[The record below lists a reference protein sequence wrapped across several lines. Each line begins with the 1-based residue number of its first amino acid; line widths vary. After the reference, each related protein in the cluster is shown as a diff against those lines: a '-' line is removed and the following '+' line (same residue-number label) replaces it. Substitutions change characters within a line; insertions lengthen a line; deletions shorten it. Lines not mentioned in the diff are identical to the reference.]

1 MSCYSIYF
9 MTVVMIQTLNHS
21 FYIVKGLQTSLSLIN
36 VDVFYS
42 AKWYGVLC
50 LLQEGPLRPVLE
62 CIDLLS
68 DSEDEGCD
76 EGCSSGTVSGWIE
89 HLFIYIYIYI
99 HGVNACPEFSEIV
112 VPFILL
118 QVEDKI
124 NCHKARVT
132 STLDRLAH
140 QVALEK
146 KERANKCRAFKVRL
160 LQYQTIVFSRIF
172 KHKTI

>member
-1 MSCYSIYF
+1 MFIRHSEW
-9 MTVVMIQTLNHS
+9 LNRTPFH
-21 FYIVKGLQTSLSLIN
+21 
-36 VDVFYS
+36 
-42 AKWYGVLC
+42 
-50 LLQEGPLRPVLE
+50 
-62 CIDLLS
+62 
-68 DSEDEGCD
+68 
-76 EGCSSGTVSGWIE
+76 
-89 HLFIYIYIYI
+89 IYIYI
-99 HGVNACPEFSEIV
+99 HGVNTCPEFSEIV

-146 KERANKCRAFKVRL
+146 KERASKCRAFKVRL